1 MSRDL
6 EEEHAVAPR
15 VDELVCGRPAQ
26 WKPTENE
33 GPGIVRYLLGAA
45 VSLLAHELDRCELL
59 QPARGDV
66 YSSERADL
74 NETGRKAG
82 LKPADE
88 SLTAGRF
95 ALYSNSHFR
104 QPFEARCEAPTVIV
118 LSALTFVSSGA
129 PRRIIDIL
137 KCQFWRTY
145 CVAARS
151 TVPKPGT

>member
-33 GPGIVRYLLGAA
+33 GLGIVRYLLGAA

-74 NETGRKAG
+74 NETGRK
-82 LKPADE
+82 
-88 SLTAGRF
+88 S
-95 ALYSNSHFR
+95 
-104 QPFEARCEAPTVIV
+104 APQ
-118 LSALTFVSSGA
+118 AC
-129 PRRIIDIL
+129 RRVVNGWTICAIL
-137 KCQFWRTY
+137 KLPFQ
-145 CVAARS
+145 AAI
-151 TVPKPGT
+151 